1 MPVKIVII
9 KVVRLIR
16 FLLVIAANL
25 LVVLV
30 HRIVVALQ
38 VLVRPLEEGAPVVG
52 ELAEVGKNFSCFF
65 FVLC

>member
-52 ELAEVGKNFSCFF
+52 VAEVGKNFSCFF